1 MANEIFKE
9 LKYDGKKIIAEVAR
23 RDAKGN
29 VIDVTYV
36 DFSSAQSITGTK
48 TFNTIKATS
57 LYIGDELSWYIA
69 DYTNHGRTWE
79 LFAPDSIYSIQLGDC
94 GFTVDTGED
103 FNMFQVDDAG
113 VHIGRGRLDDPDY
126 PVNRIVN
133 SIDSSSTE
141 KQLATAK
148 AIFSLFQSAGAG
160 GDFKKSN
167 FIQQKPTDAENRRSG
182 YYIVDD
188 AVTKF
193 GLPSDTSRMIWG
205 TLVQYYNDSTAT
217 AKSGGDNKSFVQI
230 YFPDAQNYFYIRSF
244 FGNENAWLNKWN
256 VSNGATGNITWG
268 WNKISASSNAINMG
282 SELPLSNNTIDTMF
296 IPASFNSKDVLKCL
310 KIMQSPGHDMTPYS
324 SSTMSSYVQI
334 GNILICWGVCHP
346 ASVGIDTITTVSFPK
361 SFFWYPTVVMQNTK
375 VSITYF
381 RNGQVLTEVT
391 ANSFSYSNSASDISN
406 ILWIAIG
413 KALKV

>member
-1 MANEIFKE
+1 MANSA
-9 LKYDGKKIIAEVAR
+9 KYNIYKIPSEGEF
-23 RDAKGN
+23 DDK
-29 VIDVTYV
+29 YV

-57 LYIGDELSWYIA
+57 LYIGDELSWHIA
-69 DYTNHGRTWE
+69 NYTNHGRTWE
-79 LFAPDSIYSIQLGDC
+79 LLAPNSIYSIQLGDC
-94 GFTVDTGED
+94 GFTVDTRKD

-113 VHIGRGRLDDPDY
+113 VHIGRGSLTNTDY
-126 PVNRIVN
+126 PVSKIVN

-160 GDFKKSN
+160 GDFKKFN

-182 YYIVDD
+182 YYIVDS
-188 AVTKF
+188 AVAKF
-193 GLPSDTSRMIWG
+193 GLPSDTYQWG

-217 AKSGGDNKSFVQI
+217 ATIGGENKSFVQI
-230 YFPDAQNYFYIRSF
+230 YFPDGQNYFYIRSF
-244 FGNENAWLNKWN
+244 FGNENAWLSKWN

-268 WNKISASSNAINMG
+268 WNKISSSSNAINMG
-282 SELPLSNNTIDTMF
+282 SGLSFSNITTGTIF
-296 IPASFNSKDVLKCL
+296 VPASFSQNDLLHYL
-310 KIMQSPGHDMTPYS
+310 KIMQSQGYDMTPNS
-324 SSTMSSYVQI
+324 SFTSSSYVQI

-346 ASVGIDTITTVSFPK
+346 ASVGFDTTTTVSFPK
-361 SFFWYPTVVMQNTK
+361 SFYWYPTVVMQNTK
-375 VSITYF
+375 VSIEYY

-413 KALKV
+413 KALVF